1 MATATLRVTGMTCKH
16 CVMTVKQALEAV
28 EGVEQA
34 KVDLDAGSA
43 VVEYDD
49 GRTEPTV
56 LAGVVSEEG
65 YPATVG

>member
-1 MATATLRVTGMTCKH
+1 MDTVTLDIPNISCNH
-16 CVMTVKQALEAV
+16 CVMTVKQALEGV
-28 EGVEQA
+28 DGVEQA

-49 GRTEPTV
+49 GRTEPAA
-56 LAGVVSEEG
+56 LASVVSEEG